1 MDLIL
6 AGVITVSATISLMLF
21 ISFMFYLIDKH
32 SYNKGICKKCGGT
45 VRCFD
50 MDSQGGYGY
59 CCDKCGKEF
68 WISWYKPDKEN
79 E

>member
-1 MDLIL
+1 MDIVLKMIIVIITTVCIMLLIGIVL
-6 AGVITVSATISLMLF
+6 YFV
-21 ISFMFYLIDKH
+21 DKH

-59 CCDKCGKEF
+59 CCDKCGDVF
-68 WISWYKPDKEN
+68 WISWYKP
-79 E
+79 